1 MAQKKVY
8 TVICEHRNRQTEY
21 TGTIE
26 ELIETFKYT
35 LECGASW
42 QHEKRCRKV
51 NTNPKTIK
59 GLLTALS
66 NSVCNTQGSCFN
78 PDRYY
83 IKEESK

>member
-26 ELIETFKYT
+26 ELIQTFKYT
-35 LECGASW
+35 LECGESW
-42 QHEKRCRKV
+42 QHEKGCRKV

-66 NSVCNTQGSCFN
+66 NSVYNT
-78 PDRYY
+78 
-83 IKEESK
+83 

>member
-42 QHEKRCRKV
+42 QHEKDAAR
-51 NTNPKTIK
+51 
-59 GLLTALS
+59 
-66 NSVCNTQGSCFN
+66 
-78 PDRYY
+78 
-83 IKEESK
+83 